1 MVRPAA
7 PKYGPAFFC
16 RFAITEACVT
26 EELTQPEILR
36 ELEPVA
42 EQNLNRHLSMA
53 KDWHPHTAS

>member
-1 MVRPAA
+1 M
-7 PKYGPAFFC
+7 
-16 RFAITEACVT
+16 T